1 MAVCLAALVGIAA
14 VSTIGLT
21 PWRAADT
28 GEVGVGRQV
37 DPTSTTMAGEPAE
50 DAVDEVIMPA
60 HLMPTTPGY
69 LGATGAAEPKD
80 QAADEPPA
88 SSQPSPSRAAPASQ
102 ASPTTTTTTAPTT
115 TTTPTSTTTPVTTT
129 TAPPPT
135 TTTLPPKQ
143 VAAPDG
149 SPQAVAD
156 SYLLAPGAIVSLFVL
171 DNDSDPDGDVSDLTL
186 SLVSGPS
193 HAYRFSFAGTHFR
206 YRSYAQSN
214 PQFSAEDSFV
224 YEICDPDGN
233 CDIATVTVLIDV
245 G

>member
-1 MAVCLAALVGIAA
+1 MAVCLAALVGMAA
-14 VSTIGLT
+14 ISTIGLT
-21 PWRAADT
+21 PWSASDT
-28 GEVGVGRQV
+28 GEAGVGRQV
-37 DPTSTTMAGEPAE
+37 DPTSATTAGEPAE
-50 DAVDEVIMPA
+50 EAGDEITMPA
-60 HLMPTTPGY
+60 HLMPRTPGY
-69 LGATGAAEPKD
+69 LGEAGAAEPKD
-80 QAADEPPA
+80 QAADEPPG
-88 SSQPSPSRAAPASQ
+88 SSQTSSSRAAPASQ
-102 ASPTTTTTTAPTT
+102 ASPPTTTAAPATTTTTAVT
-115 TTTPTSTTTPVTTT
+115 TTTPVTTT

-156 SYLLAPGAIVSLFVL
+156 SYLLAPNTVVHLYVL
-171 DNDSDPDGDVSDLTL
+171 DNDSDPDGDVSGLTL

-193 HAYRFSFAGTHFR
+193 HAYRFTFAGTYFR

-214 PQFSAEDSFV
+214 EQFSAEDAFV

-233 CDIATVTVLIDV
+233 CDVATVTVVIDV